1 VIARFF
7 LCVLKIESTLRM
19 AFIFVHSTSKIYRMK
34 KVLLL
39 IALVLIGTTTYSQKK
54 KGSKG
59 ATTSALAKVNNLSV
73 ELIQNNLYLF
83 VANKGAK
90 KDTILLK
97 KYEVKGTPIDCKI
110 TPFTTKGTALHLISW
125 SENSINETKD
135 KTENK
140 TELYSEIWNTVTK
153 TKPLANIQTTTKI
166 KEIQYLDKLK
176 NASQTVEK
184 IRNEGFAFTLT
195 KEGDVN
201 LKNKT
206 QDNTLSYNASS
217 NVYQNVKDIAPKAT
231 PQKKK

>member
-1 VIARFF
+1 
-7 LCVLKIESTLRM
+7 
-19 AFIFVHSTSKIYRMK
+19 MK
-34 KVLLL
+34 RILLL
-39 IALVLIGTTTYSQKK
+39 VALVLIGTTIYSQKNK
-54 KGSKG
+54 ASKG
-59 ATTSALAKVNNLSV
+59 AAAAILAKANNLTV
-73 ELIQNNLYLF
+73 ELVQNNLYLF

-90 KDTILLK
+90 KDTILLRT
-97 KYEVKGTPIDCKI
+97 YDIKGNPIDCKI
-110 TPFTTKGTALHLISW
+110 TPFITKGTALHLISW
-125 SENSINETKD
+125 SEKSLNETKD

-140 TELYSEIWNTVTK
+140 TVIYSEIWNTLTK

-206 QDNTLSYNASS
+206 QDNTLSYNTSS
-217 NVYQNVKDIAPKAT
+217 NVYQNLKDMAPSKAT
-231 PQKKK
+231 AKKKK